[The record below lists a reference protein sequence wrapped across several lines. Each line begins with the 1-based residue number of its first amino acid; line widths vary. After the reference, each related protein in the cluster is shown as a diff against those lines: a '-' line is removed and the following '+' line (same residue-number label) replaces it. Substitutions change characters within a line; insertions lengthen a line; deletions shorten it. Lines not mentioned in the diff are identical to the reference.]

1 LQVQWTNKAKARLEE
16 IEAYIAHESPAA
28 AAKVILTI
36 IKKTATQLS
45 KYPDSG
51 KPGRLMGTRE
61 LLFSDTPYLVVYTVR
76 NNIVTILTIFHTAQ
90 NFDRDAV

>member
-1 LQVQWTNKAKARLEE
+1 MEVQWTKKVNARLEE

-45 KYPDSG
+45 RYTDSG

-61 LLFSDTPYLVVYTVR
+61 FLFSDTPYLVVYTVR
-76 NNIVTILTIFHTAQ
+76 NNIMTILTIFHKRA
-90 NFDRDAV
+90 R

>member
-1 LQVQWTNKAKARLEE
+1 LQVQWTNKAKTRLEE
-16 IEAYIAHESPAA
+16 IEAYIAQESPT
-28 AAKVILTI
+28 AAKKLIFTI

-76 NNIVTILTIFHTAQ
+76 SNIVTVLTIFHTAQ
-90 NFDRDAV
+90 NFDRDVV

>member
-1 LQVQWTNKAKARLEE
+1 LEVQWTKKVNARLEE

-28 AAKVILTI
+28 SAKVILTI

-45 KYPDSG
+45 RYPDSG

-61 LLFSDTPYLVVYTVR
+61 FLFSDTPYLVVYTVR
-76 NNIVTILTIFHTAQ
+76 NNIMTILTIFHKRA
-90 NFDRDAV
+90 R